1 MAKTTAAANAA
12 AACHPALRSSSPCPP
27 WLQAALQDIEERVRS
42 LAVSLPD
49 EEEDAAHSFAERAEN
64 YYQKRPQL
72 LALLQD
78 LHLRYLHLA
87 DRYSQSLL
95 KSHHHLRP
103 PIPSESDADDDD
115 AASAEISDAESAL
128 SFQPLPRN
136 PDHDPDPDPA
146 PAPDL
151 DLDLV
156 VAELVAASVERDL
169 AAAAAAEAE
178 RRRSE
183 SARKIELQGSLVEVL
198 ESERMVLLG
207 ENARL
212 GFRAAA
218 AEEEAAAAAAELGWV
233 RRRAAEMA
241 RAVVE
246 LREER
251 RVCALGRRIEGLQA
265 RVYALERRNRAW
277 CDAAAAAE
285 KERAAE
291 RAEAERLRA
300 ENRRLAAA
308 AARRGGGGA
317 VGRWWE
323 RVTRM
328 EWAPCVP
335 HVRGGKGA
343 GLVT

>member
-12 AACHPALRSSSPCPP
+12 AACHPALRSSSSPCPP

-95 KSHHHLRP
+95 KSHHHHLRP
-103 PIPSESDADDDD
+103 PIPSESDDDD

-128 SFQPLPRN
+128 SFQPLPR
-136 PDHDPDPDPA
+136 DPDPDPDRA

-156 VAELVAASVERDL
+156 VAELVAAS
-169 AAAAAAEAE
+169 
-178 RRRSE
+178 
-183 SARKIELQGSLVEVL
+183 GSLVEVL

-335 HVRGGKGA
+335 HVKGGKGA